1 MSENETKRRTA
12 DIEILEDNDFSYE
25 GFQVVRGE
33 FFSHIY
39 EPSFTLNQN
48 KISVNMACI
57 RKLPEVEY
65 VQALVNPETKKL
77 AIRPCREEEKDSFR
91 WCSAGKKVSPK
102 QVTCK
107 IFFGKIFALM
117 GWDPNHRY
125 KLLGKLIR
133 SNGELLFTFD
143 LANPEIYER
152 KVNEDGKVKAS
163 RTPVYPEDWKNQFG
177 LSVEEHQ
184 RNLQVNIFD
193 GYSIFGVKE
202 NRKAS
207 ASTPDRNEESEV
219 SDHEQSDIAT
229 ASTLY

>member
-1 MSENETKRRTA
+1 MSETENKRRTA
-12 DIEILEDNDFSYE
+12 DIEIIEDDSFNYE

-48 KISVNMACI
+48 KVSVNMACI

-77 AIRPCREEEKDSFR
+77 AIRPCMEEEKDSFR
-91 WCSAGKKVSPK
+91 WCSTGKKVAPK

-117 GWDPNHRY
+117 GWNPNHRY

-152 KVNEDGKVKAS
+152 KVSDDGKVKAS

-177 LSVEEHQ
+177 LPVEEHQ

-193 GYSIFGVKE
+193 GYTVFGIQEKKG
-202 NRKAS
+202 KAAPES
-207 ASTPDRNEESEV
+207 GNVESEV
-219 SDHEQSDIAT
+219 TTNEHSEDAAT
-229 ASTLY
+229 DPMY